1 MKLELLKK
9 IIREEVRAAVKE
21 ELQEVLNEAIRVAS
35 TPGKNPT
42 NEYQPVPKNMK
53 SEWSAKK
60 KATPNSIQEMLNMTK
75 ANFSSQDAQ
84 AFGGG
89 QVTKPNFASSQA
101 TQMGLTGQEPGIDI
115 SKLDFVNKAKKVLD
129 ASYKKDQQKAGVL

>member
-21 ELQEVLNEAIRVAS
+21 ELQEVLNEAVRVAS

-53 SEWSAKK
+53 KRWSAET
-60 KATPNSIQEMLNMTK
+60 AAPNSIQEMLNMTK
-75 ANFSSQDAQ
+75 ASFTSQDAQ

-89 QVTKPNFASSQA
+89 QTIFFKN
-101 TQMGLTGQEPGIDI
+101 
-115 SKLDFVNKAKKVLD
+115 
-129 ASYKKDQQKAGVL
+129 

>member
-21 ELQEVLNEAIRVAS
+21 ELQEVLNEAVRVAS

-42 NEYQPVPKNMK
+42 NEYQPIPKNMK
-53 SEWSAKK
+53 KRWSAET
-60 KATPNSIQEMLNMTK
+60 AAPNSIQEMLNMTK
-75 ANFSSQDAQ
+75 ASFTSQDAQ

-115 SKLDFVNKAKKVLD
+115 SNLDFVNKAKKVLD
-129 ASYKKDQQKAGVL
+129 ASYKKDKQKAGVL